1 MIKGALTKAATDQLS
16 ITDDCSAMD
25 MMGVKTHVVE
35 GDIDNIKLTTPH
47 DIVIAEAIIKNR
59 GDL

>member
-1 MIKGALTKAATDQLS
+1 MDNYITYNNISVKSVDKGVCAFRMHF
-16 ITDDCSAMD
+16 SAYD
-25 MMGVKTHVVE
+25 